1 MRLRRLDPRSWP
13 LRVKVPLV
21 VAALMVVVGTVASQI
36 VLFRLT
42 TTQETYLRQLSSAY
56 LDGLSTAL
64 VPHVARRDAWE
75 TFDVLDRSR
84 ERYVGLDV
92 IHAVISLPDGRILA
106 ASDPYA
112 FPVLSPAPTALDAG
126 AHDGAELQ
134 IDTAA
139 ARAIVR
145 RTLETGGGVIGNIY
159 AQIDITALLAERR
172 NVLLALV
179 LLNCGVTFVLA
190 AIGYIAV
197 RRMLAPVGLL
207 TEHVERMRD
216 GAVVPIPT
224 DRLRDPRTEFGRLFA
239 RFNAMAQALAER
251 EALAARLA
259 EEEKL
264 AQLGRLASGMAH
276 EVNNPLGGMQ
286 NVLGTLR
293 KHGADPGVRE
303 TSLDLLERGLT
314 SICNVVRAGLV
325 TYKGGEHPERLTRS
339 DLDDLRFLVQHE
351 VSRRQLRL
359 RWDNRLPADVA
370 VDGGAVRQAV
380 LNLLLNA
387 CAASPLR
394 ATVSLTARL
403 HEGTLAVEIADGGPG
418 LPADIAALLHDLQAD
433 RIPDRQGG
441 LGVWAAARLVARLE
455 GRFEIDTAPGK
466 GTRIAILI
474 PAVAE
479 EMELDHV
486 A

>member
-1 MRLRRLDPRSWP
+1 MRRRRLDPRSWP
-13 LRVKVPLV
+13 LRVKVPLL
-21 VAALMVVVGTVASQI
+21 VAALMVVVGIVASQI
-36 VLFRLT
+36 VLLRLAA
-42 TTQETYLRQLSSAY
+42 TQETYLRQLSSAY

-92 IHAVISLPDGRILA
+92 IHAVVSLPDGRVLA

-112 FPVLSPAPTALDAG
+112 FPVLAPAPAALNAEARG
-126 AHDGAELQ
+126 GAELQ
-134 IDTAA
+134 IDTET
-139 ARAIVR
+139 ARAVAR

-159 AQIDITALLAERR
+159 AQFDITGLLAERR

-179 LLNCGVTFVLA
+179 LINCGVTFLLA
-190 AIGYIAV
+190 AVGYIAV

-216 GAVVPIPT
+216 GEVVPISS
-224 DRLRDPRTEFGRLFA
+224 DRLRDPHTEFGRLFA
-239 RFNAMAQALAER
+239 RFNAMARALAER
-251 EALAARLA
+251 KALAARLA

-276 EVNNPLGGMQ
+276 EVNNPLGGLQ
-286 NVLGTLR
+286 NVIRTLR

-314 SICNVVRAGLV
+314 GICNVVRAALV

-359 RWDNRLPADVA
+359 LWDNRLLADVA

-394 ATVSLTARL
+394 ATVSVRAHL
-403 HEGTLAVEIADGGPG
+403 HEGALVIEIADRGPG
-418 LPADIAALLHDLQAD
+418 LPADIAALLRDLQAD
-433 RIPDRQGG
+433 QSPDRQGG
-441 LGVWAAARLVARLE
+441 LGVWAAARLVARLK
-455 GRFEIDTAPGK
+455 GRFEIDTVPGK

-474 PAVAE
+474 PAAAE

>member
-1 MRLRRLDPRSWP
+1 MRLRRLDPRTWP

-21 VAALMVVVGTVASQI
+21 VAALMVIVGTVASQI
-36 VLFRLT
+36 VLLRLAA
-42 TTQETYLRQLSSAY
+42 TQETYLRQLSSAY

-92 IHAVISLPDGRILA
+92 IHAVVSLPDGRVLA

-112 FPVLSPAPTALDAG
+112 FPVLSPAPAALNAG
-126 AHDGAELQ
+126 ARDGAELQ

-139 ARAIVR
+139 ARAIAR

-159 AQIDITALLAERR
+159 AELDITGLLAERR
-172 NVLLALV
+172 NVLIALV
-179 LLNCGVTFVLA
+179 LLNFGVTFALA
-190 AIGYIAV
+190 AVGYIAV

-207 TEHVERMRD
+207 TEHVERVRD
-216 GAVVPIPT
+216 GDVMPIPA

-251 EALAARLA
+251 KALAARLA

-286 NVLGTLR
+286 NVIGTLR

-314 SICNVVRAGLV
+314 GICNVVRAALL

-339 DLDDLRFLVQHE
+339 DLDDLRFLIQHE

-359 RWDNRLPADVA
+359 HWDNRLPPHVA
-370 VDGGAVRQAV
+370 IDGGAVRQAV

-403 HEGTLAVEIADGGPG
+403 QEGTLVMEIADRGPG
-418 LPADIAALLHDLQAD
+418 LPADVAALLRDLQAD
-433 RIPDRQGG
+433 RLPERRSG
-441 LGVWAAARLVARLE
+441 LGVWAAARLVARLK

-474 PAVAE
+474 PAAAK

>member
-1 MRLRRLDPRSWP
+1 MSLRRLDPRRWP
-13 LRVKVPLV
+13 LRVKVPLL
-21 VAALMVVVGTVASQI
+21 VAAMMVVVGTVASQI
-36 VLFRLT
+36 VLVRLAA
-42 TTQETYLRQLSSAY
+42 TQETYLRQLSSAY

-75 TFDVLDRSR
+75 AFDVLDRSR

-92 IHAVISLPDGRILA
+92 IHAVVSLPDGRVLA
-106 ASDPYA
+106 ASDPSA
-112 FPVLSPAPTALDAG
+112 FPVLSPAPAALNAK
-126 AHDGAELQ
+126 ARDGAELQ
-134 IDTAA
+134 IDTEA
-139 ARAIVR
+139 ARAIAR
-145 RTLETGGGVIGNIY
+145 RTLETGGGVIGDIY
-159 AQIDITALLAERR
+159 AQIDITGLLAARR
-172 NVLLALV
+172 DVLVALV

-190 AIGYIAV
+190 AVGYLAV

-207 TEHVERMRD
+207 TEHVERVRGGD
-216 GAVVPIPT
+216 VVPIPA
-224 DRLRDPRTEFGRLFA
+224 DRLYDPRTEFGRLFA

-286 NVLGTLR
+286 NVIGTLR

-303 TSLDLLERGLT
+303 TSLDLLERGL
-314 SICNVVRAGLV
+314 SGICNVVRAALV

-359 RWDNRLPADVA
+359 RWENRLPSDVA

-394 ATVSLTARL
+394 ATVSVTARL
-403 HEGTLAVEIADGGPG
+403 HEGRLVVEIADRGPG
-418 LPADIAALLHDLQAD
+418 LPADIAALLRDLQAD
-433 RIPDRQGG
+433 RVPDRQGG
-441 LGVWAAARLVARLE
+441 LGVWAAARLVTRLE

>member
-1 MRLRRLDPRSWP
+1 MRLRRLDPRTWP

-21 VAALMVVVGTVASQI
+21 VAALMVIVGTVASQI
-36 VLFRLT
+36 VLLRLAA
-42 TTQETYLRQLSSAY
+42 TQETYLRQLSSAY

-92 IHAVISLPDGRILA
+92 IHAVVSLPDGRVLA

-112 FPVLSPAPTALDAG
+112 FPVLSPAPAALIAG
-126 AHDGAELQ
+126 ARDGAELQ

-139 ARAIVR
+139 ARAIAR

-159 AQIDITALLAERR
+159 AELDITGLLAERR
-172 NVLLALV
+172 NVLIALV
-179 LLNCGVTFVLA
+179 LLNFGVTFALA
-190 AIGYIAV
+190 AVGYIAV

-207 TEHVERMRD
+207 TEHVERVRD
-216 GAVVPIPT
+216 GDVMPIPA

-251 EALAARLA
+251 KALAARLA

-286 NVLGTLR
+286 NVIGTLR

-314 SICNVVRAGLV
+314 GICNVVRAALL

-339 DLDDLRFLVQHE
+339 DLDDLRFLIQHE

-359 RWDNRLPADVA
+359 HWDNRLPPHVA
-370 VDGGAVRQAV
+370 IDGGAVRQAV

-403 HEGTLAVEIADGGPG
+403 QEGTLVMEIADRGPG
-418 LPADIAALLHDLQAD
+418 LPADVAALLRDLQAD
-433 RIPDRQGG
+433 RLPERRSG
-441 LGVWAAARLVARLE
+441 LGVWAAARLVARLK

-474 PAVAE
+474 PAAAK